1 MNTLA
6 RLSLLA
12 LGPLLVACSTAED
25 PTVPVADTGKA
36 DTAVTSDAA
45 VDTFVADAAAA
56 DTSAVDT
63 AAPVDSESPRDSESP
78 GDSDSV
84 DTAEA
89 APPPMPVDC
98 FTDDFGPSSV
108 SFVDFFYQQQ
118 VGACEA
124 SSCSDFVMFDTS
136 CVMTLQVAD
145 IEHKATLSPPHCA
158 MFQKWLSSD
167 LLVSHLRDSV
177 TCAGK
182 VAGIYES
189 SQITLSDG
197 TASKKTFMCP
207 DEPFASHRA
216 CIMKLRATY
225 FPGI

>member
-12 LGPLLVACSTAED
+12 LGPFFVACSTGED
-25 PTVPVADTGKA
+25 PAVPAADTGKA
-36 DTAVTSDAA
+36 DTAVASDSA
-45 VDTFVADAAAA
+45 VDTFVADTAIA
-56 DTSAVDT
+56 DTSVMDTAVDT
-63 AAPVDSESPRDSESP
+63 DSPRDT
-78 GDSDSV
+78 DTV

-98 FTDDFGPSSV
+98 FTDDFGPSSF

-124 SSCSDFVMFDTS
+124 SSCSDFVMFDNSS

-145 IEHKATLSPPHCA
+145 IEHKATLEPAHCT
-158 MFQKWLSSD
+158 MFKNWLSSD

-182 VAGIYES
+182 VSGIYES
-189 SQITLSDG
+189 SQVTLSDG
-197 TASKKTFMCP
+197 PASKKTFMCP